1 MSASQIIDI
10 TKIECTG
17 RVIFGSTISL
27 LDMQN
32 DEKISYQIVGEDEA
46 NVKIGKISYSSPLA
60 RSLIGK
66 EEGETAKFE
75 SPSGA
80 KEYEILK
87 VSHI

>member
-1 MSASQIIDI
+1 MCIRD
-10 TKIECTG
+10 
-17 RVIFGSTISL
+17 R
-27 LDMQN
+27 
-32 DEKISYQIVGEDEA
+32 ISYQIVGEDEA

-66 EEGETAKFE
+66 EEGETSKFE
-75 SPSGA
+75 SPSGT